1 MISSQIWLSSCQTHQ
16 IHKFEEEKNTTYTTT
31 LTNFIVP
38 YMINLIAYNNPS
50 PIGKF
55 LSR

>member
-16 IHKFEEEKNTTYTTT
+16 IHKFDKKKTAYTAT
-31 LTNFIVP
+31 LTNFVAP